1 LKQRDAA
8 SVPQRSAEK
17 TKAKTSV
24 APTAPKEVTPPP
36 LEVRAEDEDVVSVPA
51 QEPLTEETVKEQPT
65 KSVHDPTKSRCGLYQ
80 KR

>member
-1 LKQRDAA
+1 MNQRDAA
-8 SVPQRSAEK
+8 FVPQRSAEK

-51 QEPLTEETVKEQPT
+51 
-65 KSVHDPTKSRCGLYQ
+65 
-80 KR
+80 